1 MRPGYRTKGDRSTA
15 FLIWIKGIFRGDMSH
30 YALSRVRRR
39 PPERMQGGNLS
50 LAGQL
55 TYAPRGSGKRALN
68 LDSARVSLRTKG
80 VIAFV
85 IVMLYV
91 VAIGITLAQQRATL
105 RATVEQQRNL
115 YQAEEALGRVNSALA
130 YAILNVNEAYATP
143 NSRATAET
151 IALDIGAVQAGLQGL
166 SERYPLMQPW
176 IVRLDH
182 NSAMI
187 RAEWGNKRLVE
198 LRENLHQLVTQLD
211 DVTSEARNRQQALT
225 ENFRHIY
232 DSITLTSVVMGLAG
246 ALLFGGVVMRFFSLL
261 VRDIRKLRA
270 RATEVVTGY
279 RGMPIEITRHDELGA
294 LMESVNNMQSELRER
309 ERQLEIARQQR
320 FHQEK
325 MAAIGSLAATIA
337 HEVNNPIAAITGVAE
352 AIQDQRISNMCSG
365 ERCRPELI
373 LEQTRRIS
381 QITRQL
387 AEMTTPYS
395 PEPQLLDLNALL
407 RRTCGFIRYDKR
419 FGNIEF
425 NLDLDSEVPAI
436 NAVADHLTQ
445 VLMNLLINAADASCD
460 IVGREPSVSVV
471 TRSSGAEVVLVVA
484 DNGCGMDAPTMARA
498 FDEAFTTKAPGHGS
512 GIGLFMCKSLIEAE
526 GGRIELDST
535 PGRGTRAS
543 VYLPRPATRE

>member
-1 MRPGYRTKGDRSTA
+1 
-15 FLIWIKGIFRGDMSH
+15 
-30 YALSRVRRR
+30 
-39 PPERMQGGNLS
+39 MQGGNLS

-55 TYAPRGSGKRALN
+55 TYESRASAEGASN
-68 LDSARVSLRTKG
+68 IDGARVSLRTKG
-80 VIAFV
+80 VIAFIV
-85 IVMLYV
+85 VMLYV
-91 VAIGITLAQQRATL
+91 VAIGVTLAQQRATL
-105 RATVEQQRNL
+105 RATVEQQANM
-115 YQAEEALGRVNSALA
+115 YQVEEALGRVNSAMA
-130 YAILNVNEAYATP
+130 YAILNVNEAYSTP
-143 NSRATAET
+143 NSRATADT

-166 SERYPLMQPW
+166 SERYPMMRPW
-176 IVRLDH
+176 VVRLEH
-182 NSAMI
+182 SSAMI
-187 RAEWGNKRLVE
+187 KAEWGNKRLVE
-198 LRENLHQLVTQLD
+198 LREHLHELVTQLD
-211 DVTSEARNRQQALT
+211 VVTSEVRNRQQALT
-225 ENFRHIY
+225 ETFRYVY
-232 DSITLTSVVMGLAG
+232 DSITLISVVMGLAG
-246 ALLFGGVVMRFFSLL
+246 ILIFGGVVIRFFSLL
-261 VRDIRKLRA
+261 VRDIRKLQA

-279 RGMPIEITRHDELGA
+279 RGMPIQITRHDELGA

-352 AIQDQRISNMCSG
+352 AIQDLRISKMCIG
-365 ERCRPELI
+365 ESCRPDLI

-425 NLDLDSEVPAI
+425 NLDLDSGVPAI

-460 IVGREPSVSVV
+460 IVGREPSVSVA
-471 TRSSGAEVVLVVA
+471 TRSSGAEVVLVVE

-535 PGRGTRAS
+535 PGRSTRVS